1 MKINYKI
8 LVALLIIVFAGS
20 CSDFLEVQ
28 PKDKQTD
35 KQLFSA
41 KGGFYTASNGIYNKL
56 ASNSLYGKSLT
67 YEMIDVLSKRYVVS
81 PANTYLTA
89 LNNWDYADESVQRAV
104 NNVWSTAY
112 KAILNANILMENIE
126 NQEGILTE
134 REASILK
141 GEMLALRAFL
151 HFDMLRM
158 FGPFILEQEDTQI
171 SIPYNESSTIQV
183 LEFLPVNEVKGKILR
198 DLEEAE
204 RLLREYDPII
214 NDGPLA
220 YQPEDMDDVQ
230 LYYRQMRFNYY
241 SVLALKA
248 RVCLYTKDNENA
260 LQTAKAVIEDTKVQE
275 YFPSVDP
282 NKLLANEL
290 TPDRLFSTESFM
302 GIYVRTMRN
311 IFTYN
316 FNPENANLTLLQ
328 PRANF
333 VSAQL
338 FANETSDYRY
348 QSQWQQS
355 STVGFS
361 GEILIKYKGI
371 TDDENKFFYGTYMP
385 LIRLSEMYL
394 IAAECEPN
402 FTDGNNWLNQ
412 HRIRR
417 GLNETTVANATA
429 LTNSLK
435 FEYLREFYGEGQIF
449 YMYKRLRLNILN
461 TENGYNQS
469 SYPVTAAR
477 FVVPMP
483 AREVENR

>member
-1 MKINYKI
+1 MKFNYKI
-8 LVALLIIVFAGS
+8 LVAIIVIVFLGS

-35 KQLFSA
+35 KQLFAA
-41 KGGFYTASNGIYNKL
+41 KGGFYTASNGIYNML

-81 PANTYLTA
+81 PVNIYLTA

-112 KAILNANILMENIE
+112 KAILDANVLMENIE
-126 NQEGILTE
+126 NREGILTE
-134 REASILK
+134 REASILR

-158 FGPFILEQEDTQI
+158 FGPLILEQGDTQI
-171 SIPYNESSTIQV
+171 SIPYNESANVQV
-183 LEFLPVNEVKGKILR
+183 LEFLPVNEVNERVLR

-204 RLLREYDPII
+204 RLLREYDPVIS
-214 NDGPLA
+214 DGPLA
-220 YQPEDMDDVQ
+220 YQPEDMDFVQ
-230 LYYRQMRFNYY
+230 LYYRQFRFNYY
-241 SVLALKA
+241 SVMALKA
-248 RVCLYTKDNENA
+248 RVYLYAKDNEKA
-260 LQTAKAVIEDTKVQE
+260 LQAAKTVLEDPKVHE

-311 IFTYN
+311 IFTFN

-333 VSAQL
+333 VSTQL
-338 FANETSDYRY
+338 FANETSDYRF

-355 STVGFS
+355 STVGYS
-361 GEILIKYKGI
+361 GEILVKYKGI
-371 TDDENKFFYGTYMP
+371 TDDENKLFYGTFIP

-402 FTDGNNWLNQ
+402 LTDGNNWLNQ

-417 GLNETTVANATA
+417 GLPETTVANATA

-435 FEYLREFYGEGQIF
+435 LEYLREFYGEGQIF
-449 YMYKRLRLNILN
+449 YMYKRLRLNILYN
-461 TENGYNQS
+461 ENGFNQS

-483 AREVENR
+483 AIEVENR